1 MNILKNNNIKWIHI
15 VEPKKEDIEWLKKEF
30 DINPIIANEIEK
42 PSIKSQVEIFDKN
55 LFFVSYSPF
64 YEQKDEYST
73 KLEIDFIITKN
84 VVITIQY
91 EKSKNIFNDFD
102 GQNALNTLNLTH
114 NIIEH
119 ITTFEERQLRHI
131 REKIEFAGKELF
143 NNKEEEIFKKLTRLK
158 RDVSEYRMIVRFQE
172 PALKLLALKGKK
184 FWGDDS
190 QIYLENLIE
199 NHKNIINQ
207 LEDCREAIS
216 DFEYTNNQL
225 MNTKVNKTMKTLT
238 ALSFMTFP
246 FMLVASI
253 FSMRTIDTPIINE
266 PGGFFIIIGFIV
278 IGMIIIGI
286 YFKNKK
292 WF

>member
-1 MNILKNNNIKWIHI
+1 MNIIKNNNIKWIHI
-15 VEPKKEDIEWLKKEF
+15 VEPKEEDIEWLKKEF
-30 DINPIIANEIEK
+30 AVHPIIIKEIEK
-42 PSIKSQVEIFDKN
+42 PSVKAQIEIFDKS

-84 VVITIQY
+84 TVITIQY
-91 EKSKNIFNDFD
+91 EKLKNIFD
-102 GQNALNTLNLTH
+102 GFEMKNVSSTLELTCD
-114 NIIEH
+114 IIEH

-131 REKIEFAGKELF
+131 REKIEFVGKELF
-143 NNKEEEIFKKLTRLK
+143 NNKEEEIFKKLMHLK
-158 RDVSEYRMIVRFQE
+158 RDVSEYRIIVRFQE
-172 PALKLLALKGKK
+172 PALKLLASKGKK

-199 NHKNIINQ
+199 NHKNIISQ

-225 MNTKVNKTMKTLT
+225 MNMKVNKTMKTLT

-246 FMLVASI
+246 FMLIASI
-253 FSMRTIDTPIINE
+253 FAMRTIDTPIVNE
-266 PGGFFIIIGFIV
+266 QGGFWIIISFIIV
-278 IGMIIIGI
+278 GMIIIGV
-286 YFKNKK
+286 YFKNKR

>member
-1 MNILKNNNIKWIHI
+1 MNIIEKNNTRWIHI

-30 DINPIIANEIEK
+30 DIHQIIADEIEK

-73 KLEIDFIITKN
+73 KLEIDFIITKDA
-84 VVITIQY
+84 VITIQY
-91 EKSKNIFNDFD
+91 EKSKNIFEDFEIK
-102 GQNALNTLNLTH
+102 NVLNTLDLTH

-131 REKIEFAGKELF
+131 REKIEFAGRELF
-143 NNKEEEIFKKLTRLK
+143 NNKEEEMFKKLTRLK

-184 FWGDDS
+184 FWGGDS
-190 QIYLENLIE
+190 QIYLDNLIE
-199 NHKNIINQ
+199 NHTNVINQ

-246 FMLVASI
+246 FMLIASI
-253 FSMRTIDTPIINE
+253 FSMRTVDTPIVTNQ
-266 PGGFFIIIGFIV
+266 GGFWIIIGFIIV
-278 IGMIIIGI
+278 GMIIIGI
-286 YFKNKK
+286 YFKNKR